1 MAVLDSEFI
10 ARCDTVMIH
19 GGIVAAQHKKYPA
32 LIHYYILALNF
43 IKSNGGLIMTSD
55 YRHVK
60 EKFDDY
66 ARQYDAQRSM
76 LIPCF
81 NDFYS
86 IAVSL
91 ADTDNQKP
99 DILDIG
105 AGTGLLSSMVLR
117 KFPDARL
124 TLIDI
129 SEKMLEV
136 AKERLKAAAGVIYI
150 VDDYTKHRFDKT
162 YDIVLSSLSIHHLPD
177 KQKKQLFQTIYSILN
192 PGGMFIN
199 ADQVLG
205 STPFLE
211 TLYKK
216 DWKRK
221 VENSALTTKDLQ
233 SAYERTKLDR
243 MARLE
248 DQLRWLEEVG
258 FSDVD
263 CVYKYFNFVVMFG
276 RKINDS

>member
-1 MAVLDSEFI
+1 
-10 ARCDTVMIH
+10 
-19 GGIVAAQHKKYPA
+19 
-32 LIHYYILALNF
+32 
-43 IKSNGGLIMTSD
+43 MTSD
-55 YRHVK
+55 YSQVK

-66 ARQYDAQRSM
+66 ARQYDAQSRM

-91 ADTDNQKP
+91 ADTDKQNP
-99 DILDIG
+99 SILDVG
-105 AGTGLLSSMVLR
+105 AGTGLLSSMVLQ
-117 KFPDARL
+117 KIPGARL

-129 SEKMLEV
+129 SEKMLEG
-136 AKERLKAAAGVIYI
+136 ARERLKDRAGVIYI
-150 VDDYTKHRFDKT
+150 VDDYSRYRFDKT
-162 YDIVLSSLSIHHLPD
+162 YDIVLSSLSIHHLAD
-177 KQKKQLFQTIYSILN
+177 EQKKQLFQTIYSILN
-192 PGGMFIN
+192 PGGVFIN

-205 STPFLE
+205 STPYLE
-211 TLYKK
+211 ALYKN

-221 VENSALTTKDLQ
+221 VENTALSPEDLQ

-248 DQLRWLEEVG
+248 DQLNWLEEAG

-263 CVYKYFNFVVMFG
+263 CVYKYFSFVVMLG
-276 RKINDS
+276 RKTAGMIQKSTKSRIGVE

>member
-1 MAVLDSEFI
+1 
-10 ARCDTVMIH
+10 
-19 GGIVAAQHKKYPA
+19 
-32 LIHYYILALNF
+32 
-43 IKSNGGLIMTSD
+43 MTSD
-55 YRHVK
+55 YQHVK

-66 ARQYDAQRSM
+66 ARQYDAQRRM

-91 ADTDNQKP
+91 AETDKQNP
-99 DILDIG
+99 AILDVG
-105 AGTGLLSSMVLR
+105 AGTGLLSSMVLQ
-117 KFPDARL
+117 KFPVARL

-136 AKERLKAAAGVIYI
+136 ARERLKDAAGVIYI
-150 VDDYTKHRFDKT
+150 VDDYTKHRFDNT

-177 KQKKQLFQTIYSILN
+177 EQKKQLSQTIYSILN
-192 PGGMFIN
+192 PGGVFIN

-221 VENSALTTKDLQ
+221 VENSALTTEDLQ
-233 SAYERTKLDR
+233 SAYERTKLDK

-248 DQLRWLEEVG
+248 DQLNWLEEAG

-263 CVYKYFNFVVMFG
+263 CVYKYFSFVVMFG
-276 RKINDS
+276 RKINEL